1 MLRASSEMAVAIS
14 VASLTVKPVCSATA
28 RPCCRAVTTSLS
40 DAIRIW
46 VSAAKGNTA
55 PSVHAARFLLQV
67 RQAFLQIERG
77 GDVLQR
83 QSELYHREGDLRLDT
98 DDDGSGAAQ
107 ADHVRDLEQCAGGK
121 EIGRASCRERG

>member
-77 GDVLQR
+77 TQLEEIGIR
-83 QSELYHREGDLRLDT
+83 QGRLDGR
-98 DDDGSGAAQ
+98 DEDAAL
-107 ADHVRDLEQCAGGK
+107 LENRYLHPGFPG
-121 EIGRASCRERG
+121 

>member
-83 QSELYHREGDLRLDT
+83 QSELYHREGDRKSTRLN
-98 DDDGSGAAQ
+98 SSHRCISYA
-107 ADHVRDLEQCAGGK
+107 VFCL
-121 EIGRASCRERG
+121 